1 MYNFPLLFHTK
12 EMGRHVLP
20 QQLPYTWSGFVWVH
34 VVIINC
40 HVANGCVERLPI
52 FIVLFKSADKTQRQ
66 AGQLQAHSH
75 AVSILAPLFSCP
87 LSPTPPACQYVRAV
101 RPRLVHLLQP
111 EYIMHL
117 IGVLQLRE
125 REGPGGGTELLKIT
139 SVHFAHC
146 QC

>member
-1 MYNFPLLFHTK
+1 M
-12 EMGRHVLP
+12 LP
-20 QQLPYTWSGFVWVH
+20 QQLPYTWSGFVWIH

-40 HVANGCVERLPI
+40 HVANRCIESLPI

-66 AGQLQAHSH
+66 NRSITGTLPKQCPFYPLRSH
-75 AVSILAPLFSCP
+75 AQP
-87 LSPTPPACQYVRAV
+87 SPPSHQHVRAA

-125 REGPGGGTELLKIT
+125 REGAGGGTELLKIT
-139 SVHFAHC
+139 SVHFAYC
-146 QC
+146 QF

>member
-1 MYNFPLLFHTK
+1 M
-12 EMGRHVLP
+12 LP

-40 HVANGCVERLPI
+40 HVANRRVQSLPI
-52 FIVLFKSADKTQRQ
+52 FIVLFESADETQRQ
-66 AGQLQAHSH
+66 NRSITGTLPKQCPFCTLRSH
-75 AVSILAPLFSCP
+75 AHPSTPR
-87 LSPTPPACQYVRAV
+87 PTPPHQHVRAA

-125 REGPGGGTELLKIT
+125 REGAGGGTELLKIT
-139 SVHFAHC
+139 SVHFAYC
-146 QC
+146 PY